1 MSNSA
6 SRTGSEHGP
15 TTGVIDAVTI
25 TPPLQSLRVE
35 YGDEHHTV
43 EPGREFSI
51 GRESDLSV
59 DDNPYLHRRFLRI
72 RAESGLWWLENVGT
86 LLTATVTDASG
97 QVQARLAPGARLP
110 LVFEN
115 IHVVF
120 GAGSTSYELTI
131 RTAGGYYGPAVSPV
145 SREPFSRESDETI
158 GHVPLTTSQRQLIV
172 ALAEP
177 LLRQSSAGHGE
188 IPSSGEAA
196 TRLGWTLTAFNRKL
210 DNVCDKLD
218 RIGVTGLRGGRDNLA
233 TNRRLRLVEYAIA
246 TRLVTRDDL
255 AVLELLPAP
264 GEPDEGTR

>member
-1 MSNSA
+1 MTTVLSETSDHEGATSA
-6 SRTGSEHGP
+6 PPLRALRLVYGSE
-15 TTGVIDAVTI
+15 
-25 TPPLQSLRVE
+25 
-35 YGDEHHTV
+35 EHVV
-43 EPGREFSI
+43 EPGAEFSI

-59 DDNPYLHRRFLRI
+59 GDNPYLHRRFLRI
-72 RAESGLWWLENVGT
+72 RSEAGLWWLENVGT

-110 LVFEN
+110 LVFESA
-115 IHVVF
+115 HVVF
-120 GAGSTSYELTI
+120 GAGSTSYALSI
-131 RTAGGYYGPAVSPV
+131 HTAGGIYGPAISPV
-145 SREPFSRESDETI
+145 SRDGDATI

-177 LLRQSSAGHGE
+177 LLRQSTAGHGE
-188 IPSSGEAA
+188 IPGSAEAA

-218 RIGVTGLRGGRDNLA
+218 RIGVTGMRGGRDNLA

-255 AVLELLPAP
+255 AVLDRLAP
-264 GEPDEGTR
+264 LRTVDPDD

>member
-1 MSNSA
+1 V
-6 SRTGSEHGP
+6 TGSAPPTGSGHTGP
-15 TTGVIDAVTI
+15 IDAMTSA
-25 TPPLQSLRVE
+25 PPLQELRVE
-35 YGDEHHTV
+35 YGDEHHAV
-43 EPGREFSI
+43 EPGCEFSI
-51 GRESDLSV
+51 GRESDLRV
-59 DDNPYLHRRFLRI
+59 DNPYVHRRFLRI
-72 RAESGLWWLENVGT
+72 RTDSGLWWLENVGT

-110 LVFEN
+110 LVFEQV
-115 IHVVF
+115 HVVF

-131 RTAGGYYGPAVSPV
+131 HTAGGYYGPAVSLG
-145 SREPFSRESDETI
+145 REPFSRDSDETI

-188 IPSSGEAA
+188 IPSSADAA

-255 AVLELLPAP
+255 AVLELLPPP
-264 GEPDEGTR
+264 GEPDESTR

>member
-1 MSNSA
+1 VSA
-6 SRTGSEHGP
+6 SAPRTGSGLDA
-15 TTGVIDAVTI
+15 TTGSIDAVTS
-25 TPPLQSLRVE
+25 TPPLGALRVE

-110 LVFEN
+110 LVFE
-115 IHVVF
+115 HVHIVF
-120 GAGSTSYELTI
+120 GAGSTSYELAI
-131 RTAGGYYGPAVSPV
+131 HSASGYYGPAVSPV
-145 SREPFSRESDETI
+145 VREPFSRESDETI

-172 ALAEP
+172 SLAEP

-188 IPSSGEAA
+188 IPSSADAA

-255 AVLELLPAP
+255 AMLDLLGSGGSEDAD
-264 GEPDEGTR
+264 G